1 MGCVA
6 ALNGIFYTLSVT
18 AQTKL
23 SRALNDNFL
32 CELPGY
38 ILDQENN
45 KTTCS
50 KDELEKYSYIGLSY
64 MTTIFT
70 YALLPLVFLL
80 TNIPWLNFV
89 QRMKVLYRKKKAE
102 QTTTLSLSKL
112 SSLNET
118 LVIQNET

>member
-23 SRALNDNFL
+23 SRALNENFL

-38 ILDQENN
+38 FVDKENI
-45 KTTCS
+45 TTCS

-89 QRMKVLYRKKKAE
+89 QRMKVLFRKKKAE